1 MSFFKEDLR
10 NIAAFVFDVDGVI
23 SSNQVLLHASGDM
36 MRSVN
41 TRDGFAIKTAIE
53 AGFKVGIITG
63 ARSESLRDRF
73 KDLGTEDVFLG
84 SLDKII
90 DLQSFVTKYQL
101 ALGQVLYMGDDI
113 PDLGAMKLVG
123 MPTCP
128 NDATNEV
135 QAVSRYISNY
145 PGGYGCV
152 RDVIE
157 QVLRTQGF
165 WNYQ

>member
-1 MSFFKEDLR
+1 
-10 NIAAFVFDVDGVI
+10 
-23 SSNQVLLHASGDM
+23 
-36 MRSVN
+36 
-41 TRDGFAIKTAIE
+41 
-53 AGFKVGIITG
+53 
-63 ARSESLRDRF
+63 
-73 KDLGTEDVFLG
+73 
-84 SLDKII
+84 
-90 DLQSFVTKYQL
+90 
-101 ALGQVLYMGDDI
+101 MGDDI

>member
-10 NIAAFVFDVDGVI
+10 NIRAFVFDVDGVI
-23 SSNQVLLHASGDM
+23 SSNQVVLHASGDM

-63 ARSESLRDRF
+63 ARSESLRGRF
-73 KDLGTEDVFLG
+73 SELGTDDIFLG
-84 SLDKII
+84 SSDKIS
-90 DLQSFVTKYQL
+90 DLKTFIAKHNIRL
-101 ALGQVLYMGDDI
+101 NEVLYMGDDI

-128 NDATNEV
+128 NDAANEV
-135 QAVSRYISNY
+135 QTVSRYISNH

-165 WNYQ
+165 WNY